1 MSGMVIDPSRFEKL
15 LQVIALVSVEAE
27 DVRGWTNL
35 VQAEDEFG
43 ELENCLQIFL
53 EEWIQSKDELR
64 TALRDT
70 EASRAE
76 LERKL
81 EVIDAQRMTIQELS
95 TPIIDVW
102 DDVLALPLVGTID
115 TRRASELTESLLA
128 RVATTNAKTVIVDL
142 TGVEVLDTSTADHLG
157 RLARASSLLGCDCVL
172 TGISPAIART
182 LVALDVDLGTL
193 RTKRTL
199 RDALSECV
207 AAKTGKSAPAAR
219 AQAPIVRARR

>member
-1 MSGMVIDPSRFEKL
+1 MSERTIQIDYDRFDKL
-15 LQVIALVSVEAE
+15 LQVIALVSVDAP
-27 DVRGWTNL
+27 DVDPTSL
-35 VQAEDEFG
+35 VQAEDTFG
-43 ELENCLQIFL
+43 ELENAFQIFL
-53 EEWIQSKDELR
+53 EEWVHSKEELR
-64 TALRDT
+64 TALRET

-95 TPIIDVW
+95 TPVIDVW
-102 DDVLALPLVGTID
+102 EDVLALPLVGAID
-115 TRRASELTESLLA
+115 TRRASDLTEALLA
-128 RVATTNAKTVIVDL
+128 RVATSNAKTVIVDL

-157 RLARASSLLGCDCVL
+157 RLARACSLLGCGCVL

-199 RDALSECV
+199 RDALAECV
-207 AAKTGKSAPAAR
+207 AERRKTRRAKLRSDSSER
-219 AQAPIVRARR
+219 